1 MANFGNELIETLK
14 QFFPVFSKVHKEK
27 QSNQY
32 NSSASDSERDSRS
45 KDNEK
50 FVSSKSK
57 EESFISLF

>member
-1 MANFGNELIETLK
+1 MSKNIGKVTWQTSVMLIETLK

-45 KDNEK
+45 KDNENLYHLK
-50 FVSSKSK
+50 
-57 EESFISLF
+57 